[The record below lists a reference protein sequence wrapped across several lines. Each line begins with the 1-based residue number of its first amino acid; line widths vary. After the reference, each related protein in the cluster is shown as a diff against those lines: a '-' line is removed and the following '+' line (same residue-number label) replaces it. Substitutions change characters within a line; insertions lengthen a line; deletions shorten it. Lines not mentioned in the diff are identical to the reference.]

1 LEGYKKK
8 AQLNTTIEKTLSP
21 LRVRPDCAR
30 KKQDLMPK
38 DRKTQAE
45 LEQALRGVTE
55 LHATLEQILDQSLTD
70 RYIDANPYVKKY
82 NRYRNEL
89 FTLLPDEDIGD
100 ILTEMQ
106 TYVYTGDE
114 ITDVSHAKQLLVEV
128 YLKTSQLMAHLE
140 NLLELG

>member
-1 LEGYKKK
+1 
-8 AQLNTTIEKTLSP
+8 
-21 LRVRPDCAR
+21 
-30 KKQDLMPK
+30 MPK
-38 DRKTQAE
+38 DRKTRAE

-82 NRYRNEL
+82 NHYRNDL

-114 ITDVSHAKQLLVEV
+114 ITDVKHAKQLLVEV